1 MAEYTRLL
9 RLRADP
15 RVTFF
20 LWGPRQTGKSTL
32 LAAEFPDVPW
42 VDLLRPQT
50 YRRYLQTP
58 ELLIEE
64 QRRHGSDF
72 IVIDEIQK
80 VPALLDA
87 VHWLIEHRGV
97 HFALCGSSAR
107 KVRRGQA
114 NLLGGTGRTARA
126 ARPVGD
132 GSRVRHGS
140 SSDC

>member
-64 QRRHGSDF
+64 QRRHG
-72 IVIDEIQK
+72 
-80 VPALLDA
+80 AT
-87 VHWLIEHRGV
+87 
-97 HFALCGSSAR
+97 SS
-107 KVRRGQA
+107 
-114 NLLGGTGRTARA
+114 
-126 ARPVGD
+126 
-132 GSRVRHGS
+132 
-140 SSDC
+140 